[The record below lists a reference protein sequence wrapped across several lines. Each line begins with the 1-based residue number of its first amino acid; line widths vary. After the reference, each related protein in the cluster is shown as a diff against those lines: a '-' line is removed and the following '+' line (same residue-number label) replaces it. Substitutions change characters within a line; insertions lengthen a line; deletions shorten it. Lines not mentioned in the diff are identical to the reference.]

1 MTDVRFG
8 SEAVINSEMYSGA
21 PVLLPLE
28 ADRANCHSI
37 TSWCPCSICMAV
49 HIPGRSTARKL
60 SSLWSRQKTVF
71 FCPLCCLTSEATELK
86 PGTGPPRTVCQL
98 PDVANW
104 KKHIWSDTARSREG
118 LLRMQS
124 SGAPLSFI
132 CHREVG
138 GVPLERGIFI
148 RLPQKGIRKR
158 RQMK

>member
-8 SEAVINSEMYSGA
+8 SEAIINSEMYSGA

-28 ADRANCHSI
+28 ADRANCHII
-37 TSWCPCSICMAV
+37 TSWCPCLICMAV
-49 HIPGRSTARKL
+49 HISGRSTARKL
-60 SSLWSRQKTVF
+60 SSLWSRQKT
-71 FCPLCCLTSEATELK
+71 TELI
-86 PGTGPPRTVCQL
+86 PGTGPPRKVCQL

-104 KKHIWSDTARSREG
+104 KKHVWSDTAGVGKDSCGCNLQVRHSH
-118 LLRMQS
+118 
-124 SGAPLSFI
+124 LSVI
-132 CHREVG
+132 G